1 MELIQAIAL
10 LCQIGY
16 GGISVETPIKEQLN
30 CHQSY
35 LNCVSK
41 RRGTM
46 TEKEA
51 LEKCILEK

>member
-10 LCQIGY
+10 LCQLSGDAFLKTVY
-16 GGISVETPIKEQLN
+16 TSQLN
-30 CHQSY
+30 CQQSY

-46 TEKEA
+46 PEEDA
-51 LEKCILEK
+51 LERCILEK